1 MAESLKNETIKGVVW
16 SGVEKLSTYMVT
28 FIVNIIMARLLTP
41 ADYGVVGIIAV
52 FVSFSQLFID
62 GGFTTALISKA
73 NRDEKDYRTVFVF
86 NLSSSLLLYVVLYI
100 MAPYIES
107 FYHLPQLGTIIR
119 AYSVMLILSAFS
131 AIQITRFT
139 INVDF
144 KTISKVNVPSGL
156 LSGGFGVILAYLGFG
171 VWAIVGQQLLMALM
185 RVLLLFYHSR
195 WLPVFQFSFD
205 RFKTLFSF
213 SSKLVLSSLIDKI
226 YSNSY
231 PLFIGKFFPPAIL
244 GNYSRGHQFGVMPAG
259 ILGDIFNRVTFP
271 LMSKIQNENEQLV
284 LLYRKYIK
292 MSSFLIFPIMMMVVV
307 IAEPLVKL
315 LLTDKWMGCVLFLQI
330 ISMALMLNHIG
341 TINRNLLYVKQHSD
355 WALKLEIIK
364 KIIAISIFLVSTIW
378 GIWGVVIGQWVY
390 GMLAPSLNAYYT
402 NRLIGLNIQRQIR
415 DYIGLWSIS
424 VISAVIPLW
433 MVAVIE
439 NVWIQLLLPSVCY
452 LILYLLINIVI
463 KTDAMNYSL
472 IEIKSR
478 LNKSK

>member
-1 MAESLKNETIKGVVW
+1 MTRSLKNETIKGVVW
-16 SGVEKLSTYMVT
+16 SGVEKLSTHMVT

-41 ADYGVVGIIAV
+41 ADYGIVGIIAV

-86 NLSSSLLLYVVLYI
+86 NLSSSLLLYGGVYI
-100 MAPYIES
+100 MAPYIEY

-119 AYSVMLILSAFS
+119 AYSLMLILSAFS

-144 KTISKVNVPSGL
+144 KTISKVNVPSSL
-156 LSGGFGVILAYLGFG
+156 LSGGFGVVLAYLGFG

-185 RVLLLFYHSR
+185 RVLLLFYYSR
-195 WLPVFQFSFD
+195 WFPVFRFSFD

-213 SSKLVLSSLIDKI
+213 SSNLVLSSLIDKI

-244 GNYSRGHQFGVMPAG
+244 GNYSRGHQFGAMPAG

-271 LMSKIQNENEQLV
+271 LMSKIQNDNEQLV
-284 LLYRKYIK
+284 LLYRKFIK
-292 MSSFLIFPIMMMVVV
+292 MSSFVIFPIMMMVVV
-307 IAEPLVKL
+307 ISEPLVKL
-315 LLTDKWMGCVLFLQI
+315 LLTDKWMGCVPFLQI
-330 ISMALMLNHIG
+330 ISMALMLDHIG

-355 WALKLEIIK
+355 WALKLEVIK
-364 KIIAISIFLVSTIW
+364 KIIAISIFLISTFW
-378 GIWGVVIGQWVY
+378 GIWGVVVGQWFY

-402 NRLIGLNIQRQIR
+402 YRLIGLELRKQIR
-415 DYIGLWSIS
+415 DYIGLWFIS
-424 VISAVIPLW
+424 VVSVVIPLW
-433 MVAVIE
+433 MVASIE
-439 NVWIQLLLPSVCY
+439 NIWIRLFLPLICYVIIY
-452 LILYLLINIVI
+452 LIINSVI
-463 KTDAMNYSL
+463 RTAAMEYFL
-472 IEIKSR
+472 IEIRSYKA
-478 LNKSK
+478 KK